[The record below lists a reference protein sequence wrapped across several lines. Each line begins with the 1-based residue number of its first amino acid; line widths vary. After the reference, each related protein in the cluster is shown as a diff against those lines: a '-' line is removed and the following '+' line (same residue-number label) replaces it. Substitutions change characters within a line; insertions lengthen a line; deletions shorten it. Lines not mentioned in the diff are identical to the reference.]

1 MSALARLLEAAYPLK
16 HVDRAG
22 WLRVGIEQ
30 PESVAAHSWGMALL
44 ALATCPPTLDRER
57 VVALCLLHDLA
68 EARVGDITPHDGIT
82 REEKRTREATAAADV
97 LGDHPGLL
105 ALWQEY
111 AAQSSAEARFA
122 RSLDKLDMGVQAA
135 VYRDAADTQ
144 EFVESARP
152 GLEDAQRELLDEM
165 WRS

>member
-1 MSALARLLEAAYPLK
+1 MSALARLLLSAYPLK
-16 HVDRAG
+16 RVERAG

-57 VVALCLLHDLA
+57 VVALCLLHDIA
-68 EARVGDITPHDGIT
+68 EAVVGDITPHDGIS
-82 REEKRTREATAAADV
+82 REEKRARESQAAAEI

-111 AAQSSAEARFA
+111 ESQSSEEARFA
-122 RSLDKLDMGVQAA
+122 RSLDKLDMGVQAS
-135 VYRDAADTQ
+135 VYRSAADTS

-152 GLEDAQRELLDEM
+152 GLDEKQAALLEQL
-165 WRS
+165 WGA